1 MSAKDSFAD
10 FDLKFVE
17 TWESVVPGD
26 IWIQKVNRRG
36 EIEPFRCTPRKR
48 FTLTTEDR
56 FTTQETIAR
65 PENDP
70 FQNGQFRPVVV
81 PEGINI
87 ETSPNALSDEDITAL
102 FEASDLAWSE
112 YLTVIDSPD
121 TLRRMAELAD
131 DADIKL
137 SRFRQLE
144 ARLLEVAPL
153 PNAAQKDAE
162 LFEKIGG
169 PSTPASAGKTPRKSS
184 PPRKAPTSPSSTA
197 RGNEG

>member
-10 FDLKFVE
+10 LDLKFVE

-26 IWIQKVNRRG
+26 IWINKVNRRG
-36 EIEPFRCTPRKR
+36 EIEPFRCAPRRR

-56 FTTQETIAR
+56 LTTQEIIAR

-70 FQNGQFRPVVV
+70 FSNGQFRPVVV

-87 ETSPNALSDEDITAL
+87 ETSPNALSDDDIRAL
-102 FEASDLAWSE
+102 FEASDLAWGE
-112 YLTVIDSPD
+112 YLKVIDSPD

-131 DADIKL
+131 EADIKL
-137 SRFRQLE
+137 SRFRELE
-144 ARLLEVAPL
+144 ARLTEVAPL
-153 PNAAQKDAE
+153 PNAAQKDAD
-162 LFEKIGG
+162 LYDKIGG
-169 PSTPASAGKTPRKSS
+169 PSTPATSGQTPRTSKA
-184 PPRKAPTSPSSTA
+184 PRKAPTSPSSSA